1 MREVN
6 RSLVLDVLREG
17 GQMSRV
23 DVARR
28 TSLSKP
34 TVSSIVEALIRENA
48 VLEVGVGHSQ
58 PRGGRPP
65 ALLLFNGALSA
76 YAGVCLGDDDV
87 HVGVADGMGRL
98 LGESLL
104 QSDDALDVAST
115 VLALMRR
122 AGVEASRLRGCA
134 IAAMP
139 SDARAAQVRDAVDR
153 QLGVAA
159 VVVSS
164 VAAATLAEGHSGA
177 AAGRHSYLYLHAG
190 RCVDAG
196 VVVDGVLLRGTGDRA
211 ADIAHLVVDEDGPQC
226 SCGNRGCLGVALRG
240 ATVRQAGALLGRA
253 AAAMVTLLDPGMV
266 VCGGPLLRDAHE
278 LFATLRDTVM
288 QRAPRHEAAVV
299 RAHLGVEAALLGSV
313 QMAVE
318 QDTRSYRIV
327 GREAA
332 RRGRS

>member
-17 GQMSRV
+17 GRMSRV

-34 TVSSIVEALIRENA
+34 TVSSIVEVLIREGA

-65 ALLLFNGALSA
+65 ALLLFNGGLSA
-76 YAGVCLGDDDV
+76 YAGICLHDDAV
-87 HVGVADGMGRL
+87 QIAVADGVGRL
-98 LGESLL
+98 LGDAVL
-104 QSDDALDVAST
+104 QPGHAPDVVRAVHT
-115 VLALMRR
+115 LMQH
-122 AGVEASRLRGCA
+122 ADVDASRLRGCA
-134 IAAMP
+134 IVAMP
-139 SDARAAQVRDAVDR
+139 SDARVARMRDAVER
-153 QLGVAA
+153 RLGVAA

-164 VAAATLAEGHSGA
+164 VAAATLAEGRCGA
-177 AAGRHSYLYLHAG
+177 AAGRRSYMYLHAG

-196 VVVDGVLLRGTGDRA
+196 IVVDGVLLRGAGDRA
-211 ADIAHLVVDEDGPQC
+211 GDIAHLSVDEAGPPC
-226 SCGNRGCLGVALRG
+226 ACGSRGCLGVALRG
-240 ATVRQAGALLGRA
+240 ATAHEAGVLLGGA
-253 AAAMVTLLDPGMV
+253 VAAMVALLDPGMV
-266 VCGGPLLRDAHE
+266 VCGGSLVHDSHEVFARLRE
-278 LFATLRDTVM
+278 TVV
-288 QRAPRHEAAVV
+288 QRAPRHQVTVV
-299 RAHLGVEAALLGSV
+299 RAQLGAEAALLGGV

-332 RRGRS
+332 RRG